1 MGAGLFAELSIDNPG
16 RPGSHRMSASWVK
29 LPLNG
34 QPDSGGEQVTGVL
47 IVFCDSAAIARQ
59 LVSTPPPVAPGIT
72 LRLRRQRKATCLN
85 AAGSRAG
92 SGAGM
97 PEGGV
102 KGSTQTLRDC
112 NAKSLRAGEKNLSHS
127 DAFCCIYW
135 GRAGPGTARLGP
147 IFPFCATGSGWA
159 RKRAGQRQ
167 GRRLSEQGRLIAAA
181 FGANRGIL
189 SKTPGPLHVS
199 IVDRRLRGW
208 QGGSVSGP
216 GGTRGQGERPRFL
229 GPAWWWFLPA

>member
-112 NAKSLRAGEKNLSHS
+112 TAKSLRAGEENLSHF
-127 DAFCCIYW
+127 DAFTRGGRGLGLPDW
-135 GRAGPGTARLGP
+135 GPF
-147 IFPFCATGSGWA
+147 FPVCATGSGWA

-181 FGANRGIL
+181 FGANRGNL
-189 SKTPGPLHVS
+189 SKAPGPLH
-199 IVDRRLRGW
+199 
-208 QGGSVSGP
+208 
-216 GGTRGQGERPRFL
+216 
-229 GPAWWWFLPA
+229 

>member
-16 RPGSHRMSASWVK
+16 RPGSHRMSASWVN

-147 IFPFCATGSGWA
+147 IFSILRHGIRMGTEAGGATPGEKVVRTGS
-159 RKRAGQRQ
+159 
-167 GRRLSEQGRLIAAA
+167 IDC
-181 FGANRGIL
+181 RGF
-189 SKTPGPLHVS
+189 
-199 IVDRRLRGW
+199 
-208 QGGSVSGP
+208 
-216 GGTRGQGERPRFL
+216 RGQSRYLVLRPL
-229 GPAWWWFLPA
+229 GRSIDSRGFRGQWRKLV